1 MNGFLLEMLAG
12 RSWRRDGKT
21 YRTCKDAEHEAERIL
36 RRGKAVRVRILP
48 VEIGADAVVSFPA
61 AVEGGASC

>member
-1 MNGFLLEMLAG
+1 MHGCFSEIFAG

-21 YRTCKDAEHEAERIL
+21 VRTCKDAEHEAERIL

-48 VEIGADAVVSFPA
+48 VEIGADAVASFPA
-61 AVEGGASC
+61 PVEGGASC